1 MHRSSA
7 HRVDEM
13 KPLRFHWSMS
23 AAGDPSRGTK
33 PRSAASGVP
42 DIAAHIEF
50 CRIAEQCGIEYL
62 LTAFGFHRPDA
73 IVLAAALGMVT
84 RHIKFLVAV
93 RSGLCSPTFF
103 TQQVNTISVLTGG
116 RIGLNFVNGHSE
128 SEQRYYGD
136 YLDHDQRYARSD
148 EFLDVCRA
156 LWSASGPVTHCGAH
170 YRVEGAVLNTP
181 FVAPDRRAPEL
192 YIGGASPQ
200 AVRQACKYD
209 ACLLTT
215 PAAPEQLAARLAP
228 LRAVGSRAG
237 LIVALIARPTRAAAI
252 AAAEGLLARA
262 GGAAQAVHRSFRA
275 QSSSVAFAA
284 AFDRSLACEW
294 LTSTLWTGAV
304 PSFGPSAT
312 ALVGSY
318 DEIADVLLGYG
329 RDGVTEFLF
338 IGWPDLDEMKR
349 FADNIA
355 PRVREREKQTC

>member
-1 MHRSSA
+1 
-7 HRVDEM
+7 
-13 KPLRFHWSMS
+13 MS
-23 AAGDPSRGTK
+23 AAGDPDRATK

-42 DIAAHIEF
+42 DIEAHIEF
-50 CRIAEQCGIEYL
+50 CRVAEQCGLEYL

-84 RHIKFLVAV
+84 KRIKFLVAV

-128 SEQRYYGD
+128 SEHRYYGD
-136 YLDHDQRYARSD
+136 YLDHDQRYGRSD
-148 EFLDVCRA
+148 EFLDICRA
-156 LWSASGPVTHCGAH
+156 LWSANGPVTHCGPH

-181 FVAPDRRAPEL
+181 FAAPHRREPEL
-192 YIGGASPQ
+192 YVGGASKQ
-200 AVRQACKYD
+200 AVQQARKYD

-215 PAAPEQLAARLAP
+215 PASPEQLAARLAP
-228 LRAVGSRAG
+228 LREVGGRAG

-252 AAAEGLLARA
+252 AAAEALVARA
-262 GGAAQAVHRSFRA
+262 GGAARRVHLSFRA
-275 QSSSVAFAA
+275 QSSSVAFST
-284 AFDRSLACEW
+284 AFDRGLECEW

-304 PSFGPSAT
+304 PFFGPSAT

-318 DEIADVLLGYG
+318 DEIAETLLAYG

-349 FADNIA
+349 FADNVA
-355 PRVREREKQTC
+355 PRVREREKQLC